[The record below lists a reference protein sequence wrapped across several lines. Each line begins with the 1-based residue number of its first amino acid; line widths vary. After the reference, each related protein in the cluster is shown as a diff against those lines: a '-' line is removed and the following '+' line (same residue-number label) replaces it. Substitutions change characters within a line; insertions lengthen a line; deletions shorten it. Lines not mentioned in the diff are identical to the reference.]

1 MNLSIMLRLAVAS
14 VTSTRDTRDLNVRYR
29 IVSPERKKGEGRT
42 LAHAPDTF
50 ALIKLNSFR
59 RREAAED
66 VDAKL
71 LQERRLALSAV
82 QSCQLNLIN
91 KLIRYYCVGSQGGS
105 CGYALPR
112 TLALS
117 ICFVSFLLYHLVLYH
132 SQTLAYR
139 QEREGERVRGSPVT
153 SLLTMTKCV
162 L

>member
-1 MNLSIMLRLAVAS
+1 MDDELEYYVKISYCFCD
-14 VTSTRDTRDLNVRYR
+14 TSSRDARGLNARYR
-29 IVSPERKKGEGRT
+29 IVSPECKKEEGPWGPARM

-105 CGYALPR
+105 CGYALLVPR
-112 TLALS
+112 VLALS
-117 ICFVSFLLYHLVLYH
+117 ILLSLFPFIISL
-132 SQTLAYR
+132 SITRRLSR
-139 QEREGERVRGSPVT
+139 PGRKERVRESEGHP
-153 SLLTMTKCV
+153 
-162 L
+162 